1 MSKIVDDVKSGL
13 KGIRGAGDAIRGS
26 AMEVTDQAFDNNSN
40 HPQTQLAQAKNHN
53 IAEKGKQDIA
63 GTDHMVA
70 RHEQKHGKHTAGTAA
85 APTTTGGCCGHDGN
99 DGGDGGWG
107 CYDRDRCWGNYGDW
121 NHGGELT
128 GHLREQVHQ
137 RTRQELG

>member
-26 AMEVTDQAFDNNSN
+26 AMEATDQAFDNNSN
-40 HPQTQLAQAKNHN
+40 HPQTQLSQAKNRG

-70 RHEQKHGKHTAGTAA
+70 RHEQKHGKQPAMGA
-85 APTTTGGCCGHDGN
+85 APTTTSTTAGTTAGTGVGGATT
-99 DGGDGGWG
+99 
-107 CYDRDRCWGNYGDW
+107 
-121 NHGGELT
+121 ET
-128 GHLREQVHQ
+128 GTTGVGATTTETGTMGVNSRVI
-137 RTRQELG
+137 